1 MQNYRGYGDGMDD
14 GQRGEIAARVAQA
27 RNQARISRD
36 VLAERAGVAANT
48 VRRIEEG
55 LPVRRGS
62 LAQVVEA
69 LGIRAEHGW
78 SLEVE
83 AFIYALGDLLEG
95 LDREKRKQTMTSLMR
110 HLMDLSE
117 CDKSDT

>member
-1 MQNYRGYGDGMDD
+1 MD
-14 GQRGEIAARVAQA
+14 E
-27 RNQARISRD
+27 
-36 VLAERAGVAANT
+36 LAERAGVAPNT
-48 VRRIEEG
+48 VRRIELG
-55 LPVRRGS
+55 QPVRKGS

-69 LGIRAEHGW
+69 GW

-110 HLMDLSE
+110 HLMDLS
-117 CDKSDT
+117 